1 MIDIIA
7 AVGKNLELGKDN
19 KLIWNIPD
27 DLKYFKKVTFGKT
40 VVMGRKTYESIG
52 GSLPDRINIVLSK
65 QSIDLDNILVVKDY
79 HDILNM
85 DEDIFIIGG
94 ESIYKLFLP
103 FADNLYLTEIE
114 DECLDADTYFPSFNK
129 DSYDREVIKNESY
142 NNLNYSYVR
151 YRKK

>member
-1 MIDIIA
+1 MINIIA

-19 KLIWNIPD
+19 NLTWNIPE

-52 GSLPDRINIVLSK
+52 GSLPGRTNIVLSK
-65 QSIDLDNILVVKDY
+65 QSIDLDNTLVIRDY

-85 DEDIFIIGG
+85 DKDIFIIGG

-103 FADNLYLTEIE
+103 FADKLYLTEIE
-114 DECLDADTYFPSFNK
+114 DECFDADTYFPTFNK
-129 DSYDREVIKNESY
+129 DLYDREVIKNESY